1 MGSGLD
7 FLAPNKELRIGP
19 YSDIVNEAVNR
30 HRMQDIDLTIL
41 KKTPE
46 QNMKVILEIE
56 PLAPL
61 SMVSELPGSYYK
73 TLKSPD
79 KKILCGLFENIL
91 GWHIALSDRNVIIKD
106 LIKER
111 QKGIKEI
118 EKKRAIQKHIES
130 FRSGSTYY
138 PLLMEYFRI
147 DLTVVPPYLSH
158 YDDLWSR
165 AFRRTDSHRH
175 TFGTKHLDNDFID
188 KWNKIKAKIALDIK
202 RNSSEKNTLHDK
214 LFKRYIGKFPMY
226 YSTPTRREYTDYGGN
241 FQIKLSID
249 ESLYVILKEKL
260 KKENIGYLGS
270 NEGWV
275 NVTIKEFAI

>member
-1 MGSGLD
+1 
-7 FLAPNKELRIGP
+7 
-19 YSDIVNEAVNR
+19 
-30 HRMQDIDLTIL
+30 MQYIDLTIL

-79 KKILCGLFENIL
+79 KKMLCGLFENIL

-111 QKGIKEI
+111 QKGIKEV

-138 PLLMEYFRI
+138 PLLMEYFEI
-147 DLTVVPPYLSH
+147 LLPVIPSMEF
-158 YDDLWSR
+158 YDDLWKR
-165 AFRRTDSHRH
+165 AYRREDADVHPK
-175 TFGTKHLDNDFID
+175 GTINLDYRIIPLKREQPRDKEKPQKID
-188 KWNKIKAKIALDIK
+188 NGALFSFFK
-202 RNSSEKNTLHDK
+202 ENMSSYPL
-214 LFKRYIGKFPMY
+214 Y
-226 YSTPTRREYTDYGGN
+226 YSTPTTREYISTQGN
-241 FQIKLSID
+241 FQIQIAMDAFLYEMICAKLSA
-249 ESLYVILKEKL
+249 ES
-260 KKENIGYLGS
+260 IGYLGNS
-270 NEGWV
+270 EGWIELKL
-275 NVTIKEFAI
+275 TKL